1 MSISEMFLCLTAVSS
16 FMTAIYAGL
25 CYRIFKKN
33 L

>member
-1 MSISEMFLCLTAVSS
+1 MSISETLLCLSAFSS